1 MFENA
6 KELMAALDG
15 HYGREAEEDALD
27 FAEET
32 GLLAQWEAEDD
43 SAGNEQFVNE
53 FGQELQRVEQTIGRP
68 LTQSEIGS
76 LIDSVSTQDLIDQ
89 RVPDLATEVGPVLA
103 TFDHTSEGR
112 VHLAASAA
120 QQVFDEQGGTDN
132 DPHAALEEAYGG
144 AITASGLGDDGGGGA

>member
-6 KELMAALDG
+6 QELMAALDG
-15 HYGREAEEDALD
+15 HYGQEAEEDALD

-43 SAGNEQFVNE
+43 GAGNEQFVNE
-53 FGQELQRVEQTIGRP
+53 FGQELQRLEQTIGRP

-89 RVPDLATEVGPVLA
+89 RVPAFAEEVGPALG
-103 TFDHTSEGR
+103 TFGQTPEGR
-112 VHLAASAA
+112 LHLGANAA
-120 QQVFDEQGGTDN
+120 QQVFEEQGKD
-132 DPHAALEEAYGG
+132 DLAADLNEAYSG
-144 AITASGLGDDGGGGA
+144 ALQASGLPGDDGAAER